1 MMLPHEPMSKREE
14 EDRRMVNLSERL
26 WLPVDTSP
34 VMIILLVLFLDVFC
48 FCLLRLLRVIYLAAK
63 KYR

>member
-34 VMIILLVLFLDVFC
+34 VMIILLFLLLDVILSAPSAAC
-48 FCLLRLLRVIYLAAK
+48 YLLSC
-63 KYR
+63 